1 MNSLYWVVCFGLGAS
16 LLHAQEP
23 DAWDFVPGE
32 KMLLYDDYTDM
43 PRGAAPPHW
52 KARGAAMRLVDGRL
66 TAATGESTLWPNI
79 TKWPSNFTIE
89 MDVDLKKAT
98 NPDIPPRNFDWTFLV
113 GEDTWTMHIGFGLN
127 AEGGCEMLMEIAD
140 PGENQR
146 SPCKV
151 QADKPNKFA
160 IWCQDGRLRAYVNGE
175 RILDMNQVKFKFD
188 KVNLRIGPSEVPFAL
203 GPVRI
208 AESMP
213 DFSKSFFA
221 SGRYVT
227 HGILFDVNSDKIKAE
242 SKPVL
247 KQIAEAL
254 AARTAVKLRI
264 EGHTDSS
271 GDAAKNLELS
281 KSRAE
286 SVKAALVGLGV
297 AADRLATEGF
307 GDTKPVAQNDTPQG
321 KAENRR
327 VEFLKL

>member
-1 MNSLYWVVCFGLGAS
+1 MRLATYVLFFVMGMGPLC
-16 LLHAQEP
+16 AQEP

-32 KMLLYDDYTDM
+32 KLLLYDDYTDM
-43 PRGAAPPHW
+43 PRGASPPHW
-52 KARGAAMRLVDGRL
+52 KARGSAMRLVDGRL
-66 TAATGESTLWPNI
+66 VAAPGETTLWPNI

-89 MDVDLKKAT
+89 MEADLKKSP
-98 NPDIPPRNFDWTFLV
+98 NPDVPPRNVDWTFLA
-113 GEDTWTMHIGFGLN
+113 GEDTWTMHIGFGLS

-146 SPCKV
+146 SPCKIRS
-151 QADKPNKFA
+151 DKPNKFA
-160 IWCQDGRLRAYVNGE
+160 IWSQDGRLRAYVNGD

-188 KVNLRIGPSEVPFAL
+188 RVSLRIGPGEVPFSL

-213 DFSKSFFA
+213 DFSQSFFA

-227 HGILFDVNSDKIKAE
+227 HGILFDVNSDQIKVE
-242 SKPVL
+242 SKPIL
-247 KQIAEAL
+247 NQIAEAL
-254 AARTAVKLRI
+254 AAQAAVRLRI

-271 GDAAKNLELS
+271 GDPAKNLDLS
-281 KSRAE
+281 KRRAA

-297 AADRLATEGF
+297 AADRLTPEGL
-307 GDTKPVAQNDTPQG
+307 GDTKPAARNDTPQG

-327 VEFLKL
+327 VEFVKL